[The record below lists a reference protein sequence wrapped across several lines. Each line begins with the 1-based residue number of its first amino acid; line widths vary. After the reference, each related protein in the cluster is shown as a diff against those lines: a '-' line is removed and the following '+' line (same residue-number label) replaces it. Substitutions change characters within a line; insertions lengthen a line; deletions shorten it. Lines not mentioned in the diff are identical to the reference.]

1 MNLAQT
7 TETFGQ
13 DDQSWLASAHGTN
26 TGRSITLDTSAFT
39 AGTHYPA
46 GFFPSG
52 LVLGKIT
59 ATGLYGP
66 YSDAAT
72 DGRETAVGF
81 LFTAVKAPGVNT
93 IDVQGALLWHGAV
106 IKANL
111 PIPASLDANGAA
123 DLAAKFD
130 IR

>member
-13 DDQSWLASAHGTN
+13 DDQSWLGSAHGTDAA
-26 TGRSITLDTSAFT
+26 RPITLDTSAFT
-39 AGTHYPA
+39 SGTHYPS
-46 GFFPSG
+46 GYFPSG

-66 YSDAAT
+66 YDDAAV
-72 DGRETAVGF
+72 DGRQTAVGF
-81 LFTAVKAPGVNT
+81 LFTAVKAPSVNT
-93 IDVQGALLWHGAV
+93 IDVQGALLWHGAA
-106 IKANL
+106 IAANL
-111 PIPASLDANGAA
+111 PIPSSLDTNGKA